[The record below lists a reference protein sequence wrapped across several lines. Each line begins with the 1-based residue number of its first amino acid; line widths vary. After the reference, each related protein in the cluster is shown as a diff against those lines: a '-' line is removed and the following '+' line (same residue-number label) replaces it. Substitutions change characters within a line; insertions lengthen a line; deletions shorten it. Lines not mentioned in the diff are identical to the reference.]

1 MWVFRENHHL
11 EGKEGELGNDSV
23 GKVINPIGPST
34 FILESP
40 GEKNVYLGDFPKM
53 KLLQEIDIKLS
64 RLPGL

>member
-1 MWVFRENHHL
+1 MFRENHHL

-23 GKVINPIGPST
+23 GKVINRIGPST

-40 GEKNVYLGDFPKM
+40 GEKSVYRGDFPKM
-53 KLLQEIDIKLS
+53 KLLQESDVKLS